1 MPMKMKKQASPI
13 RVLYQLRHGTWRE
26 ATMDQFATVKRFML
40 RDASSVLCGAV
51 IFADGGPA
59 AKLHQNLV

>member
-1 MPMKMKKQASPI
+1 
-13 RVLYQLRHGTWRE
+13 
-26 ATMDQFATVKRFML
+26 MDQFATVKRFML